1 MRYGDLPPE
10 RRWRMERH
18 RPTRRKKAGPHAWR
32 QGPAS
37 PSTADGDDQIITR
50 RERAL
55 LLAVA
60 AAWVLIAPDWGY
72 VWDCC
77 LTR

>member
-10 RRWRMERH
+10 RRRRMEGY
-18 RPTRRKKAGPHAWR
+18 RPTRRKKKAGPHALR

-37 PSTADGDDQIITR
+37 PSTADEDDQIITR
-50 RERAL
+50 RDRAL

-60 AAWVLIAPDWGY
+60 AAWVLIAPDWSY
-72 VWDCC
+72 VWDC